1 MAGRMNLRSGH
12 GKEDASSSGTAPAGR
27 GASTPKRQAPPAR
40 SSGRKTPTKAD
51 LEDLMRDLSPEQ
63 HSEEPPAQLGL
74 PEAPGARLTPAA
86 GENATATAAPPTTPG
101 GAPPMDLEAGEEV
114 VHISRRD
121 LESMA
126 TRAAAIAAREAATV
140 AAREAA
146 TLAAREAVNALT
158 ATRRSG
164 SPANGQTHNIA
175 EATTGQ
181 AENAPQA
188 SDPTPSSVASPSR
201 VTGAIDSEDPSL
213 HRGTSDV
220 TCLGSQVHPSGAEG
234 FSAAMG
240 RITHVDAAQRAAHQA
255 RSAGASVAEQ
265 IVRAGAVGVVSA
277 SNPSGPHTRH
287 SEPRHAGGRGRKCCR
302 GTAGHRAVL

>member
-1 MAGRMNLRSGH
+1 MNLRSGH

-27 GASTPKRQAPPAR
+27 GANTPKRQAPPAR

-146 TLAAREAVNALT
+146 TLAAREAVSALT
-158 ATRRSG
+158 ATGLRGLQASEG
-164 SPANGQTHNIA
+164 PTHGIA
-175 EATTGQ
+175 EVPTGQ
-181 AENAPQA
+181 A
-188 SDPTPSSVASPSR
+188 
-201 VTGAIDSEDPSL
+201 
-213 HRGTSDV
+213 
-220 TCLGSQVHPSGAEG
+220 
-234 FSAAMG
+234 
-240 RITHVDAAQRAAHQA
+240 
-255 RSAGASVAEQ
+255 
-265 IVRAGAVGVVSA
+265 
-277 SNPSGPHTRH
+277 
-287 SEPRHAGGRGRKCCR
+287 
-302 GTAGHRAVL
+302 